1 MGYQA
6 QIKSTIN
13 ARRALLEEE
22 KSAATRRRRQL
33 TDENHKEI
41 ETLENTLI
49 NIESVLGSM
58 ISLCNE
64 KAAQLREDF

>member
-13 ARRALLEEE
+13 ARRALLEEA
-22 KSAATRRRRQL
+22 KSAAARRRRQL

-58 ISLCNE
+58 VSLFNE
-64 KAAQLREDF
+64 KSAQLREDF

>member
-1 MGYQA
+1 MSYKT

-13 ARRALLEEE
+13 ARRAVLEEA
-22 KSAATRRRRQL
+22 KSATARRCRQL
-33 TDENHKEI
+33 VDENHKEI
-41 ETLENTLI
+41 EALENTRI

>member
-1 MGYQA
+1 MSYKT

-13 ARRALLEEE
+13 ARRAVLEEA
-22 KSAATRRRRQL
+22 KSSAARRRRQL
-33 TDENHKEI
+33 ADENHKEI
-41 ETLENTLI
+41 ETLENTLM
-49 NIESVLGSM
+49 NIESLLGSM